1 MLTGKETRLRFSV
14 TTSRDPDA
22 EAAGRAVARAARGEL
37 HHRTADLAFLF
48 FSSHYAARASELC
61 EAVRRELAPTV
72 LVGCTGEGIIAGAEE
87 IEAGA
92 AVTLWAAHL
101 PGTQLTPVRLSFA
114 QADEGFSMDG
124 WPEELGAGDADRP
137 TLILLADPFSTPAN
151 EMLAEIAERC
161 PGLVAIG
168 GLAGGGHDQGENRL
182 VLNDEVYDDGLVG
195 VALSGPLS
203 IRTIVSQGCRP
214 IGDPYVVTRAEHNVI
229 YELGGSPA
237 LERLQTVFES
247 LPGDQRR
254 IAHQALHLGIVIDE
268 HRARFERGDF
278 LVRNLIGA
286 DRTSGS
292 VAIGDRVQ
300 EGQTVQF
307 HLRDAQAASEDL
319 NLLLAADR
327 ARHPNPPLGALLFS
341 CCGRGRGLFGRPHHD
356 TMTVRER
363 MGGMPVAGFF
373 AQGEIGPVG
382 GSNFVHGYT
391 ASLAL
396 FSEPD
401 S

>member
-1 MLTGKETRLRFSV
+1 MLTGKQTRLRFAV
-14 TTSRDPDA
+14 ATSQDPDA
-22 EAAGRAVARAARGEL
+22 EAAGLAIARAARGDLRE
-37 HHRTADLAFLF
+37 RTADLAFLF
-48 FSSHYAARASELC
+48 FSSHYASNASELC
-61 EAVRRELAPTV
+61 EAVRRELAPAV
-72 LVGCTGEGIIAGAEE
+72 LVGCTGEGIIAGSEE
-87 IEAGA
+87 LESAA

-101 PGTQLTPVRLSFA
+101 PGTHLTPVRLSGA

-124 WPEELGAGDADRP
+124 WPEELGIGSTNRP
-137 TLILLADPFSTPAN
+137 TFILLADPFSTPAN

-161 PGLVAIG
+161 PGSAAIG
-168 GLAGGGHDQGENRL
+168 GLAGGGRDQGENRL
-182 VLNDEVYDDGLVG
+182 VLNGEVYDEGLVG

-203 IRTIVSQGCRP
+203 VRTIVSQGCRP
-214 IGDPYVVTRAEHNVI
+214 IGDPYVVTRAEHNII
-229 YELGGSPA
+229 YELGGSTA

-247 LPGDQRR
+247 LPDDQRR

-327 ARHPNPPLGALLFS
+327 SRHPNPPLGALLFS
-341 CCGRGRGLFGRPHHD
+341 CCGRGQGLFGRPHHD
-356 TMTVRER
+356 ITTVRER